1 MAILQGT
8 AYWAKLDPQSPAQ
21 KYQTTSKEDTEW
33 CLDLGLDKK
42 AVKLIEDM
50 NPSASVKDGKK
61 KNHASGGP
69 FFKFKKNAFTR
80 EGKQLPAP
88 RVVDAHKNDIS
99 GTAIGNGSK
108 VNVLF
113 RSKEMEQGQWE
124 GKSVFYLDAIQVLEL
139 VPYEGGDSEDFSTV
153 DEGYTGDEDFSAE
166 TTEDKGL

>member
-1 MAILQGT
+1 MPIVQGT
-8 AYWAKLDPQSPAQ
+8 AYWAKLDPTSPAQ

-113 RSKEMEQGQWE
+113 RAKEMEQG
-124 GKSVFYLDAIQVLEL
+124 LDAIQVLEL